1 MTSQIVAL
9 LASAGLVTAGV
20 AVTAE
25 TRSASAMP
33 TFTSGQVLSMGQGI
47 DCSLD
52 QNKGAS
58 QCANESAGGQNGGQ
72 GGGGS
77 GGSGGAGAGA
87 GAGAGGGIS
96 TGVLGAL
103 VGTVGAAGLVVAL
116 KKDSNG

>member
-1 MTSQIVAL
+1 VTSQIVAL

-72 GGGGS
+72 AG